1 MASAELRIINR
12 RIKSVKSTKKITRAM
27 ELIASSRIVKAQ
39 QRLTSSNNYTNLLS
53 QIVEELT
60 GSGEMP
66 SSPPVE
72 GTKKITLVVI
82 TSDRGLAGAYNT
94 NILKLA
100 EARKAEYENLNNKVE
115 IVTVGK
121 KANGYF
127 KYRNIEP
134 KQNYEGITDEPNFE
148 NALEIMTPL
157 VQEFYD
163 GKTNQIE
170 IVYTEYK
177 SAMTQTALYKTV
189 LPFEVEQI
197 AKEIESVE
205 IVTVGKKAN
214 GYFKYRNI
222 EPKQNYEGITD
233 EPNFENALE
242 IMTPLVQEFYDGKT
256 NQIEIVYTEYK
267 SAMTQTALY
276 KTVLPFE
283 VEQIAKEIESVGGY
297 TFEPSASQVLS
308 NIIPK
313 YTNATIFSSLL
324 NASTSE
330 HASRMRAMKAA
341 TENAEELIKILSRQ
355 SNQARQ
361 AEITTEISEIVG
373 GAEALA
379 G

>member
-60 GSGEMP
+60 GSGNMP
-66 SSPPVE
+66 TSPIVE

-100 EARKAEYENLNNKVE
+100 EIRKAEYE
-115 IVTVGK
+115 
-121 KANGYF
+121 
-127 KYRNIEP
+127 
-134 KQNYEGITDEPNFE
+134 Q
-148 NALEIMTPL
+148 
-157 VQEFYD
+157 
-163 GKTNQIE
+163 
-170 IVYTEYK
+170 
-177 SAMTQTALYKTV
+177 
-189 LPFEVEQI
+189 
-197 AKEIESVE
+197 AKNSVE

-242 IMTPLVQEFYDGKT
+242 IMTPLVQEFYEGKT
-256 NQIEIVYTEYK
+256 NQIEIVYTEYQ

-313 YTNATIFSSLL
+313 YTNATIFSALL
-324 NASTSE
+324 NLS
-330 HASRMRAMKAA
+330 
-341 TENAEELIKILSRQ
+341 LIHI
-355 SNQARQ
+355 
-361 AEITTEISEIVG
+361 
-373 GAEALA
+373 
-379 G
+379 

>member
-1 MASAELRIINR
+1 
-12 RIKSVKSTKKITRAM
+12 
-27 ELIASSRIVKAQ
+27 
-39 QRLTSSNNYTNLLS
+39 
-53 QIVEELT
+53 
-60 GSGEMP
+60 
-66 SSPPVE
+66 
-72 GTKKITLVVI
+72 
-82 TSDRGLAGAYNT
+82 
-94 NILKLA
+94 
-100 EARKAEYENLNNKVE
+100 LNNK
-115 IVTVGK
+115 
-121 KANGYF
+121 
-127 KYRNIEP
+127 
-134 KQNYEGITDEPNFE
+134 
-148 NALEIMTPL
+148 
-157 VQEFYD
+157 
-163 GKTNQIE
+163 
-170 IVYTEYK
+170 
-177 SAMTQTALYKTV
+177 
-189 LPFEVEQI
+189 
-197 AKEIESVE
+197 VE

>member
-39 QRLTSSNNYTNLLS
+39 QRLTSSNNYTNLLA

-66 SSPPVE
+66 TSPAIE

-100 EARKAEYENLNNKVE
+100 EIRKGEYENLGNQVE

-127 KYRNIEP
+127 KYRNVEP

-148 NALEIMTPL
+148 NALQIMTPL
-157 VQEFYD
+157 VEEFYE

-170 IVYTEYK
+170 LVYTEY
-177 SAMTQTALYKTV
+177 Q
-189 LPFEVEQI
+189 
-197 AKEIESVE
+197 
-205 IVTVGKKAN
+205 
-214 GYFKYRNI
+214 
-222 EPKQNYEGITD
+222 
-233 EPNFENALE
+233 
-242 IMTPLVQEFYDGKT
+242 
-256 NQIEIVYTEYK
+256 

-313 YTNATIFSSLL
+313 YTNATIFSALL
-324 NASTSE
+324 NASTSSAFVISGKE
-330 HASRMRAMKAA
+330 SCANA
-341 TENAEELIKILSRQ
+341 TSTTGPAIFTALPKLSLIYFLLILLELPLHLQFLKSQ
-355 SNQARQ
+355 
-361 AEITTEISEIVG
+361 
-373 GAEALA
+373 
-379 G
+379 

>member
-12 RIKSVKSTKKITRAM
+12 RIKSVKSTKKITSAM

-39 QRLTSSNNYTNLLS
+39 KRLSSSNNYTNLLA

-66 SSPPVE
+66 TSPVTE
-72 GTKKITLVVI
+72 GTKRITLVVI

-100 EARKAEYENLNNKVE
+100 EVRKSEYEKLNNNVE

-157 VQEFYD
+157 VQEFYE

-170 IVYTEYK
+170 LVYTEYQ

-197 AKEIESVE
+197 AKEIES
-205 IVTVGKKAN
+205 A
-214 GYFKYRNI
+214 
-222 EPKQNYEGITD
+222 
-233 EPNFENALE
+233 
-242 IMTPLVQEFYDGKT
+242 
-256 NQIEIVYTEYK
+256 
-267 SAMTQTALY
+267 
-276 KTVLPFE
+276 
-283 VEQIAKEIESVGGY
+283 
-297 TFEPSASQVLS
+297 
-308 NIIPK
+308 
-313 YTNATIFSSLL
+313 
-324 NASTSE
+324 
-330 HASRMRAMKAA
+330 
-341 TENAEELIKILSRQ
+341 
-355 SNQARQ
+355 
-361 AEITTEISEIVG
+361 
-373 GAEALA
+373 
-379 G
+379 

>member
-39 QRLTSSNNYTNLLS
+39 QRLTSSNNYTNLLA

-66 SSPPVE
+66 TSPAIE

-100 EARKAEYENLNNKVE
+100 EIRKSEYENLGNQVE

-127 KYRNIEP
+127 KYRNVEP

-148 NALEIMTPL
+148 NALQIMTPL
-157 VQEFYD
+157 VEEFYE

-170 IVYTEYK
+170 LVYTEYQ

-197 AKEIESVE
+197 AKEV
-205 IVTVGKKAN
+205 
-214 GYFKYRNI
+214 
-222 EPKQNYEGITD
+222 
-233 EPNFENALE
+233 
-242 IMTPLVQEFYDGKT
+242 
-256 NQIEIVYTEYK
+256 
-267 SAMTQTALY
+267 
-276 KTVLPFE
+276 
-283 VEQIAKEIESVGGY
+283 ESVGAY

-313 YTNATIFSSLL
+313 YTNATIFSALL

-330 HASRMRAMKAA
+330 HAARMRAMKAA
-341 TENAEELIKILSRQ
+341 TENAEDLIKILSRQ

>member
-1 MASAELRIINR
+1 
-12 RIKSVKSTKKITRAM
+12 M

-100 EARKAEYENLNNKVE
+100 EVRKAEYENLNSK
-115 IVTVGK
+115 
-121 KANGYF
+121 
-127 KYRNIEP
+127 
-134 KQNYEGITDEPNFE
+134 
-148 NALEIMTPL
+148 
-157 VQEFYD
+157 
-163 GKTNQIE
+163 
-170 IVYTEYK
+170 
-177 SAMTQTALYKTV
+177 
-189 LPFEVEQI
+189 
-197 AKEIESVE
+197 VE